1 MIVYRLYHKYKDRE
15 LFYILPLVLLS
26 LAVNL
31 GYFYKVMVSPE
42 GFPTSDD
49 SEWYLNYAYSMLD
62 NFQISLHMNDILYM
76 GYNMLLTLLL
86 AIFKDPAA
94 VLFLQAAT
102 TGLSVMLVYAIA
114 GRLFNRTTAVIAS
127 VFYSFSSGI
136 IRWTTYVITD
146 SFFISLL
153 LLCVYLVLRCF
164 ESDKRRYK
172 VGFAAAALLMVMFRP
187 AGIITLAFMMVYILV
202 RLGRT
207 TVFAFLKRYR
217 FVLGGGVAAAAAIG
231 VYLLTSG
238 KLDPLLASMEE
249 NIRMVLY
256 NIYATGWVYDKST
269 PYDHVYTPNYE
280 INIMNSLIVSFLIN
294 NWDHILILYGKRM
307 ISFLGWW
314 VWRAD
319 FGSLWGVASFV
330 RHALPTLLFVIGSGA
345 AIIAGRFR
353 QASVLWLVI
362 LAVFV
367 FCVIFFIDVMY
378 RYKAP
383 ALPFIA
389 IVSAYGADRVV
400 TVALG
405 WFRRWKRG

>member
-1 MIVYRLYHKYKDRE
+1 MYRLYHQYKDRE
-15 LFYILPLVLLS
+15 LLYILPLVFLS

-31 GYFYKVMVSPE
+31 GYFFKVMISPE

-49 SEWYLNYAYSMLD
+49 SEWYLNYAYSMLED
-62 NFQISLHMNDILYM
+62 FQISLHMNDILYM

-86 AIFKDPAA
+86 AVFKDPAA
-94 VLFLQAAT
+94 VLFLQATT

-164 ESDKRRYK
+164 ESDKKRYK
-172 VGFAAAALLMVMFRP
+172 VLLAASALLMVMFRP
-187 AGIITLAFMMVYILV
+187 AGILTLAFLMLYILI
-202 RLGRT
+202 RLGKT
-207 TVFAFLKRYR
+207 TVFGFLKTYRY
-217 FVLGGGVAAAAAIG
+217 VLGGGVIAVIGIG
-231 VYLLTSG
+231 VYLLASG
-238 KLDPLLASMEE
+238 KLDPLLASMQE
-249 NIRMVLY
+249 NIKMVLY
-256 NIYATGWVYDKST
+256 NIYATGWIYDKST
-269 PYDHVYTPNYE
+269 PYDHTYTPNYE

-319 FGSLWGVASFV
+319 FGSLWGVVSFV
-330 RHALPTLLFVIGSGA
+330 RHAFPTLLFFIGSGA
-345 AIIAGRFR
+345 AIAAGRFR
-353 QASVLWLVI
+353 KASVLWLVI

-389 IVSAYGADRVV
+389 IISAYGAERLFSA
-400 TVALG
+400 ALG
-405 WFRRWKRG
+405 LFRRYKRD